1 MSDSLLPKFVFAGFP
16 RTGSQFVQKCL
27 QLHPEIDYCVKPRFF
42 NDDESY
48 ARGLDYYQSMFSDYS
63 VDKVI
68 GEGDEHYLSKEA
80 RFADPLAIAERIH
93 AVLPHAKIVICIRNQ
108 IDFLL
113 SGFRY
118 WKRSGISA
126 PFSSFMRGW
135 PEEGVAFAKIADFC
149 PYVVKYIA
157 LFGKENVKI
166 MFHEDL
172 ADSDHAFLEDL
183 FSFLGVA
190 PSAAAKILG
199 KLSAYHDVNPA
210 PSRTLSRLFDLA
222 NALRMKNPGA
232 LRWVFPIRLYR
243 SLSTLEYKLFGSSA
257 RDFRALLS
265 AQETEMIRRRYS
277 EGNIELSS
285 LLDVD
290 LKAKGY
296 PV

>member
-1 MSDSLLPKFVFAGFP
+1 MNDSLLPAFVFAGFP
-16 RTGSQFVQKCL
+16 RTGSQFIQKCF
-27 QLHPEIDYCVKPRFF
+27 QLHPEIDYTAKPRFF

-48 ARGLDYYQSMFSDYS
+48 SRGTGYYRSLFSHCS
-63 VDKVI
+63 GDKLI
-68 GEGDEHYLSKEA
+68 GEGDEHYLSKET
-80 RFADPLAIAERIH
+80 RFADPMAIAERIH
-93 AVLPHAKIVICIRNQ
+93 SVLPHATIIICIRNQ
-108 IDFLL
+108 VDFLL

-126 PFSSFMRGW
+126 SFFSFMQGW
-135 PEEGVAFAKIADFC
+135 PDEGIAFAEIAHFH
-149 PYVVKYIA
+149 PYLARYIS
-157 LFGKENVKI
+157 LFGRKRVKVV
-166 MFHEDL
+166 FHEDL
-172 ADSDHAFLEDL
+172 ADGDQGFLEDL
-183 FSFLGVA
+183 FSSLGVS
-190 PSAAAKILG
+190 PTCSAEILG
-199 KLSAYHDVNPA
+199 GLSTYHDVNPA
-210 PSRTLSRLFDLA
+210 PSRMLSRLLDLT

-243 SLSTLEYKLFGSSA
+243 SLATLEYKLFGSSA
-257 RDFRALLS
+257 RDFRAALS